1 MIAIRSM
8 MKHKKAKSKKGKMHH
23 LRVKRKGTKKFK
35 TGGGGVRAHPRTRLV
50 YDEQPLTARV
60 KESLQNYKEG
70 KTTAFH
76 SVDEMWQAISSDN
89 D

>member
-1 MIAIRSM
+1 
-8 MKHKKAKSKKGKMHH
+8 
-23 LRVKRKGTKKFK
+23 V
-35 TGGGGVRAHPRTRLV
+35 GGARAHPRTQLV

-76 SVDEMWQAISSDN
+76 SVDEMWQAADN

>member
-1 MIAIRSM
+1 M
-8 MKHKKAKSKKGKMHH
+8 MKHKKAKSKKGKIHH
-23 LRVKRKGTKKFK
+23 SKIKRKGMKKFK
-35 TGGGGVRAHPRTRLV
+35 TGGGARAHPRTQHV

-76 SVDEMWQAISSDN
+76 SVDEMWQAVSSDN